1 MRSPAPTPATHPP
14 WSPATTDCICTGKG
28 RAPTSGCSTPP
39 STAGSGY
46 PGRRCSTAGPTR
58 TWLSFTGAGR
68 DRTIRL
74 CPSPDGTVWNP
85 RNILPGPQSAAGSW
99 PSVVGRSGAG
109 RADRLLLAWP
119 DQNGAV
125 WCALSQDAAQHWSQ
139 PAPVP
144 ARTLRGVAFA
154 GWDTVD
160 AYAAW
165 AVAPDGDYS
174 IFWADTTGST
184 VWRHPHTG
192 HLLQHGQGRLDERA
206 SLREPAMAAHGHM
219 WR

>member
-1 MRSPAPTPATHPP
+1 MGRERRIQLEPTACGPRRPLQPLT
-14 WSPATTDCICTGKG
+14 
-28 RAPTSGCSTPP
+28 R
-39 STAGSGY
+39 
-46 PGRRCSTAGPTR
+46 PGRRPPRTASVLER
-58 TWLSFTGAGR
+58 AGR
-68 DRTIRL
+68 RRAAVPRRL
-74 CPSPDGTVWNP
+74 RRPVLDT
-85 RNILPGPQSAAGSW
+85 RAGA
-99 PSVVGRSGAG
+99 VQRLA
-109 RADRLLLAWP
+109 LLLAWP

>member
-46 PGRRCSTAGPTR
+46 PGRRCSTAGP
-58 TWLSFTGAGR
+58 
-68 DRTIRL
+68 
-74 CPSPDGTVWNP
+74 
-85 RNILPGPQSAAGSW
+85 
-99 PSVVGRSGAG
+99 
-109 RADRLLLAWP
+109 ADRLLLAWP